1 METFAAVAAV
11 VVDTTLCCW
20 QIEQQYIPRLIIIEA
35 WEL

>member
-1 METFAAVAAV
+1 METFAAVAV
-11 VVDTTLCCW
+11 VVGNALCCW